1 MTVDAAHQ
9 CLEFGEFFVELFH
22 DLVEEKFDFVGDLEL
37 VGWVEDKV
45 CIFKDVEVKLLC
57 VIKLLD
63 LLGELSGLDVL
74 GSGVDGFEESGQND

>member
-37 VGWVEDKV
+37 VG
-45 CIFKDVEVKLLC
+45 
-57 VIKLLD
+57 
-63 LLGELSGLDVL
+63 
-74 GSGVDGFEESGQND
+74 